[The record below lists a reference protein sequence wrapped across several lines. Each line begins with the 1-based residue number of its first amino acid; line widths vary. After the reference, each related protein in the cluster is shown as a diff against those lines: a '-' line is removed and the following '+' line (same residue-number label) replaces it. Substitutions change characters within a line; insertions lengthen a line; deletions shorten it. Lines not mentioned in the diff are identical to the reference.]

1 MALEVELF
9 IDRPHFIV
17 VVVVVALIKAITF
30 LFVSIVLCVFSVITA
45 TYAMQVHCMLEN
57 SY

>member
-1 MALEVELF
+1 MALQVELF

-17 VVVVVALIKAITF
+17 AVVVVALIKTITF
-30 LFVSIVLCVFSVITA
+30 LFVSMVLCVFSVITT
-45 TYAMQVHCMLEN
+45 TYTIQVHCMLEN